1 MPLPFHYFFPS
12 IKPVRC
18 GTISPCRS
26 HSTTSFP
33 NQAGPMRNDSPILPL
48 NCADPTRN
56 IPPTSYA
63 SSPAPLRTPSY
74 DHPQKV
80 YTSRAK
86 CIYLSNDMYISFKG
100 KVYRFREGVRE
111 GGERGM
117 GAAERRIGQDKRGE
131 WNGTERGM
139 AAVICRCSI

>member
-1 MPLPFHYFFPS
+1 
-12 IKPVRC
+12 
-18 GTISPCRS
+18 
-26 HSTTSFP
+26 
-33 NQAGPMRNDSPILPL
+33 
-48 NCADPTRN
+48 
-56 IPPTSYA
+56 
-63 SSPAPLRTPSY
+63 
-74 DHPQKV
+74 
-80 YTSRAK
+80 
-86 CIYLSNDMYISFKG
+86 MYISFKG

>member
-1 MPLPFHYFFPS
+1 MSNKLRLKCGTFLSLEGAAFHYAENL
-12 IKPVRC
+12 
-18 GTISPCRS
+18 
-26 HSTTSFP
+26 STDRHCFKF
-33 NQAGPMRNDSPILPL
+33 QW
-48 NCADPTRN
+48 
-56 IPPTSYA
+56 
-63 SSPAPLRTPSY
+63 
-74 DHPQKV
+74 V
-80 YTSRAK
+80 YEFMSK